1 MDKIDRKILSLLQEN
16 ARYPLKYLAQKVFL
30 SSPAVSTR
38 IERMEKAGIIT
49 GYHATIDPV
58 ALGYHITAFINLT
71 LDPKQKNEFYP
82 YVTDCPNVLECN
94 CVTGTYSIMLKVAF
108 PSTMELDTFIGHL
121 QQFGNTQTQIVF
133 STAVPPRGVGIE
145 TDETDTAEEIMTGG
159 KGDLVVPVQQGAVQ
173 IQRGKADKG
182 KALQH
187 NGSFYNRYAQK
198 QSASLQHS
206 FYFIAP
212 ERFAQ
217 DGVMWYNHIL
227 SH

>member
-58 ALGYHITAFINLT
+58 ALGYHIT
-71 LDPKQKNEFYP
+71 
-82 YVTDCPNVLECN
+82 
-94 CVTGTYSIMLKVAF
+94 LKVAF

-145 TDETDTAEEIMTGG
+145 TDETDTAEEI
-159 KGDLVVPVQQGAVQ
+159 K
-173 IQRGKADKG
+173 KA
-182 KALQH
+182 
-187 NGSFYNRYAQK
+187 
-198 QSASLQHS
+198 
-206 FYFIAP
+206 
-212 ERFAQ
+212 
-217 DGVMWYNHIL
+217 
-227 SH
+227 

>member
-1 MDKIDRKILSLLQEN
+1 MDKIDRKIHFLFF
-16 ARYPLKYLAQKVFL
+16 RRMPVIPLKYLAQKVFL

-108 PSTMELDTFIGHL
+108 P
-121 QQFGNTQTQIVF
+121 
-133 STAVPPRGVGIE
+133 
-145 TDETDTAEEIMTGG
+145 
-159 KGDLVVPVQQGAVQ
+159 
-173 IQRGKADKG
+173 
-182 KALQH
+182 
-187 NGSFYNRYAQK
+187 AQW
-198 QSASLQHS
+198 S
-206 FYFIAP
+206 
-212 ERFAQ
+212 
-217 DGVMWYNHIL
+217 
-227 SH
+227 